1 MDLYKSTNTYTIESF
16 GSREEWLTG
25 RMGGIGGSSA
35 SACLNLNPYMSAAQL
50 YRIKKGIEQADDISQ
65 KPYVIYG
72 NQAEEPLRR
81 LFELDY
87 PEYDVQYLDNTLLRS
102 VEYPFIYYS
111 PDGLLLEKTTGR
123 RGIWECKTTNIMSSR
138 MNEVW
143 ENDHIPQNYFIQVL
157 DGLIVTGFD
166 FVELTAQLKW
176 VFEDNGIKRVY
187 KKTQQYHIERS
198 EVLEDVEYVLQG
210 IKDWWHKFYLANVEP
225 PIPIDIK

>member
-81 LFELDY
+81 LYELNHQQ
-87 PEYDVQYLDNTLLRS
+87 YDVQYRDNTLLRS
-102 VEYPFIYYS
+102 IEKPFMYYS
-111 PDGLLLEKTTGR
+111 PDGLLLEKETNR
-123 RGIWECKTTNIMSSR
+123 PGILEIKTTNIMSSR
-138 MNEVW
+138 MKETW
-143 ENDHIPQNYFIQVL
+143 DDGIPQNYYIQVL
-157 DGLIVTGFD
+157 HGINVTGFE
-166 FVELTAQLKW
+166 FVELWAQLKW
-176 VFEDNGIKRVY
+176 EFPNGEILLKIK
-187 KKTQQYHIERS
+187 KYHIERS
-198 EVLEDVEYVLQG
+198 EVLEDLEFVKSGVS
-210 IKDWWHKFYLANVEP
+210 DWWHNNFLANKEP
-225 PIPIDIK
+225 HAVLPDF